1 MDDEETTT
9 GFSNG
14 AGVVIT
20 CDVADG
26 TEKYI
31 GYVMGMDDMYIYA
44 KVTHTWGERLAEV
57 TSESLEL
64 LKGILSQRPLWLL
77 RVQVLTKA
85 RVFPLWLNKE
95 QLVEVLSDAM
105 QNEAIEKAGPQGGF
119 IAEALPMEMSLP
131 HFSVRNIKSLA
142 DVLGGSVLA
151 GLDFTPVEVY
161 TEESEVEEGEHGD
174 TTAEDGQSND

>member
-1 MDDEETTT
+1 
-9 GFSNG
+9 
-14 AGVVIT
+14 
-20 CDVADG
+20 
-26 TEKYI
+26 
-31 GYVMGMDDMYIYA
+31 
-44 KVTHTWGERLAEV
+44 
-57 TSESLEL
+57 
-64 LKGILSQRPLWLL
+64 
-77 RVQVLTKA
+77 
-85 RVFPLWLNKE
+85 LNKE